1 MNFHFKSQYN
11 IDDLLEIV
19 RILRSDEGCP
29 WDKEQTHKTIRQN
42 FIEETYE
49 AIEAIDYDNTEL
61 LEEELGDVL
70 LQVVFHSQMESEIGN
85 FNFDNVADGICKKL
99 IVRHPHVFGETTVND
114 TNEVLENWEKI
125 KQKTKN
131 QNSQLDAINSIAKSL
146 PALMRAYK
154 IIKKAEKIYPELT
167 DSSKIISDINEKAN
181 RLADSATNTEVE
193 NYGSV
198 IGELLFSVVRLAVN
212 YKVDAES
219 ALVDSCESFI
229 KKI

>member
-19 RILRSDEGCP
+19 SILRSDEGCP

-49 AIEAIDYDNTEL
+49 AIEAIDDDNTEL
-61 LEEELGDVL
+61 LKEELGDVL

-99 IVRHPHVFGETTVND
+99 IIRHPHVFGETTVND
-114 TNEVLENWEKI
+114 TDEVLENWERI

-131 QNSQLDAINSIAKSL
+131 QNSQLDAIKSIAKSL
-146 PALMRAYK
+146 PSLMRTFK
-154 IIKKAEKIYPELT
+154 VIKKAEKIYPELT
-167 DSSKIISDINEKAN
+167 DLSKTIGDINEKTN
-181 RLADSATNTEVE
+181 RLAESTINAEVE
-193 NYGSV
+193 NYKSV
-198 IGELLFSVVRLAVN
+198 IGELLFSVVRLAVH